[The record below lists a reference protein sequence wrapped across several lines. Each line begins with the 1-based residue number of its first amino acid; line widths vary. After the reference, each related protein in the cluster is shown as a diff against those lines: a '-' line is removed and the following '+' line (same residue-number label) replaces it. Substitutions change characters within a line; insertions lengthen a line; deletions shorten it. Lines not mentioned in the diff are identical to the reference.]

1 MEALWAPWRLDYVK
15 DAKPVSECVFCV
27 APTRDDA
34 LDREHGVIGY
44 GEHGYVILNRY
55 PYTNGHVLV
64 VPFAHESEIDQLD
77 EAVQADLH
85 RLLMRAV
92 RMIKAAYGCPGL
104 NIGLNMGS
112 AAGAGIASHL
122 HYHVVPRWP
131 GDTNFMPVVG
141 GAKVIPESLE
151 AVYDRLKAA
160 WSEHG

>member
-77 EAVQADLH
+77 EAVQVDLH